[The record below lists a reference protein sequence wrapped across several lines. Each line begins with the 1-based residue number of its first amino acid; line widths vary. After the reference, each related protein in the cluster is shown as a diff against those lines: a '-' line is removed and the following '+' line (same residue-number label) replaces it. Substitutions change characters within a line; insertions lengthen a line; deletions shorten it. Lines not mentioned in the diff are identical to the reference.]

1 MVRAEIRKIIKQL
14 KRNEIG
20 VFDIPEEYQNSI
32 EIVYFERE
40 SGLRITGKR
49 GFDIISNTF
58 FVEEDLVHYG

>member
-32 EIVYFERE
+32 EIVYFER
-40 SGLRITGKR
+40 
-49 GFDIISNTF
+49 
-58 FVEEDLVHYG
+58 